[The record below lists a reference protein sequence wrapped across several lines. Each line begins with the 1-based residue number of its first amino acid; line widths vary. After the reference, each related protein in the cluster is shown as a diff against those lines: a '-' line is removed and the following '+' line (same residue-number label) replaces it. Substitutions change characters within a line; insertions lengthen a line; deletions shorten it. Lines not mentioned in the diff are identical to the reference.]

1 MLPIPIK
8 KTNIVNMGW
17 HTMTG
22 DLQAHLW
29 HSRNGINM
37 AVSSCGR
44 ACVMPLDFKSG
55 NVVKC
60 PACQAAEELRLLGSH
75 PTA

>member
-1 MLPIPIK
+1 MLPSPSK
-8 KTNIVNMGW
+8 KTIIINMGW
-17 HTMTG
+17 HTMVG
-22 DLQAHLW
+22 ELLAHLW
-29 HSRNGINM
+29 HSRAGIEM

-44 ACVMPLDFKSG
+44 TCVMPLDFESG